1 MFYDLTTIGDADCL
15 VFIPRLAKW
24 KVCYL
29 VNTIYKK
36 QLVQKTVIT
45 ENVNHMKSV
54 IKLIKEIDMVLKI
67 KLIDVTT

>member
-29 VNTIYKK
+29 
-36 QLVQKTVIT
+36 Q
-45 ENVNHMKSV
+45 S
-54 IKLIKEIDMVLKI
+54 
-67 KLIDVTT
+67 TTRAKNSYN